1 METRGDPVGRDGRH
15 AALGRAVQIRDKIRD
30 MRARGLKA
38 SAANPSFRLYVGS
51 ALSVLASPDGRGYW
65 GASILAHQATG
76 LGMGKGGLSG
86 YRGNIGN
93 GSGPLG
99 WRLVSGGLGAP

>member
-1 METRGDPVGRDGRH
+1 MLHSVG
-15 AALGRAVQIRDKIRD
+15 LCKILDKIRD

-38 SAANPSFRLYVGS
+38 SAASPGFRLYVGS
-51 ALSVLASPDGRGYW
+51 ALSVPAYPDGRGHW
-65 GASILAHQATG
+65 GASLLAHQATG
-76 LGMGKGGLSG
+76 LSMGKGGLSG